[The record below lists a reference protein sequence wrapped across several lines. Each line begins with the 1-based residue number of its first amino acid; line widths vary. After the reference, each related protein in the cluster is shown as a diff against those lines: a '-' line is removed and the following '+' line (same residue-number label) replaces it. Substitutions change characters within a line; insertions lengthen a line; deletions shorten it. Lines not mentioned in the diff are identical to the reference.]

1 MNISAPHFS
10 TKNLTPERKAL
21 ICNFLRSDFFDI
33 QNVSL
38 SALSIYDQALT
49 HDSYANE
56 QRDRGLACKHYQR
69 LEFFGDRIL
78 NHAVAEFLFHSYAT
92 DAQGTLTDK
101 VKFTNNEN
109 LAYLAKAKGL
119 GIQPPV
125 VRLGRGQNLEDSI
138 IADVFEALIAAIY
151 LDPDYGMAKIHEIVH
166 QQLAEDV
173 QAFRPEHENPKGDL
187 QTFIQ
192 QGMKVSALGTESLDY
207 VVIEHETTANN
218 GHRFVV
224 EVRILGVPWGRGK
237 GSRKGDAE
245 KAAARAALSK
255 IETGDSPF

>member
-1 MNISAPHFS
+1 MSVLSARQENIL
-10 TKNLTPERKAL
+10 K
-21 ICNFLRSDFFDI
+21 FLSHPFWDI
-33 QNVSL
+33 QSVSE
-38 SALSIYDQALT
+38 SALALYDQALT

-56 QRDRGLACKHYQR
+56 QRDRGLASEHYQR
-69 LEFFGDRIL
+69 LEFLGDRIL
-78 NHAVAEFLFHSYAT
+78 NHAIAEFLFHSYAT

-101 VKFTNNEN
+101 AKFTNNEN
-109 LAYLAKAKGL
+109 LAHLAKAKGL
-119 GIQPPV
+119 GIHPPI
-125 VRLGRGQNLEDSI
+125 VRLSRGQNLEDSI

-151 LDPDYGMAKIHEIVH
+151 LDPDYGMAKIHEII
-166 QQLAEDV
+166 QKQLADDV
-173 QAFRPEHENPKGDL
+173 QAFCPEHENPKGDL